1 MPIILTEMGRNLL
14 LAATVVLSVALA
26 GCGTTT
32 RTVATSPAASGP
44 GIRATL
50 PPWAPE
56 YRHLAARLAVL
67 GLPAAGSDRFHI
79 HALLDVSVDGRDFA
93 VPANIGIDDAHHLES
108 TLHTHDQTGII
119 HMEAPHPF
127 AYTLGDFFAVWGVR
141 FAQGELGALRAHG
154 DQQLHVYVNGRSISD
169 PANYVMHNNDN
180 IAIGFG
186 TDGSFQHEP
195 GTAMLGLVESGG
207 LTCSATS
214 TSGGPICATPTKPAI
229 KKAKKAS

>member
-1 MPIILTEMGRNLL
+1 MGRIAQ
-14 LAATVVLSVALA
+14 LAAAVVLSVALV

-32 RTVATSPAASGP
+32 TTVARSPAASGP
-44 GIRATL
+44 GVRASR

-56 YRHLAARLAVL
+56 SRHLAARLAAL
-67 GLPAAGSDRFHI
+67 GLPAAGSDKFHI
-79 HALLDVSVDGRDFA
+79 HALLDISVNGRDIA

-108 TLHTHDQTGII
+108 TLHTHDQTGVI

-127 AYTLGDFFAVWGVR
+127 AYTLGDLFAVWGVR
-141 FAQGELGALRAHG
+141 FTQDQLGALRAHG
-154 DQQLHVYVNGRSISD
+154 DQQLHVYVNDHAISD

-186 TDGSFQHEP
+186 TDGSFQHAP

-214 TSGGPICATPTKPAI
+214 GSGGPICATPKKPVLQ
-229 KKAKKAS
+229 KAKKAS